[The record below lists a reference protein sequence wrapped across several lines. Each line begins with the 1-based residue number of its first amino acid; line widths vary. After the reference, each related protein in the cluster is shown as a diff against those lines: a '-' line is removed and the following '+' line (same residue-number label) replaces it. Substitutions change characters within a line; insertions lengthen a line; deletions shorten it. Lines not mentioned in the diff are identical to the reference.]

1 MARCC
6 NERSRTDLMRRV
18 AAEAGRG
25 LPAVE
30 AGMPLP
36 AGTGLDRRSFLARSA
51 GLALA
56 VYGGSALLPRAFEEG
71 IAAAAAAG
79 PQPVLVSVFLD
90 GGADS
95 LSMLFPS
102 GDPLYR
108 RLRPRLS
115 LPDSAGV
122 PFAEDSRLRWHPSLA
137 GLATLHQEG
146 KVSVLPGV
154 GYAGPDQSHFTS
166 RHFWEVG
173 ATSEQLR
180 TGWLGRYIDR
190 SGSPDNPLQG
200 LSLES
205 RLQPALATAKL
216 PVASIDGPD
225 RYGFSARNVWGD
237 VETRML
243 EAIGSLGALPTG
255 GDVALVQATSVARR
269 AARLRQ
275 QLLPFTPKDDAP
287 GYTSP
292 VAYPQGEDD
301 EFPRR
306 LAGLAAMLGAGLP
319 VRVVALTA
327 PGMYDTHDDQ
337 PQELADGLKL
347 TAESLLAFQRD
358 LESRGLADRVL
369 VHVWSEFGRRAKEN
383 GSNGTD
389 HGAAGAGFLIGSR
402 VHGKMIGEFP
412 GLAKLDEHGNLRA
425 TSDFRGLYSSLLEQ
439 WLGTDAEAIIPGA
452 AKFARPKILR

>member
-6 NERSRTDLMRRV
+6 NDFSRTDLLRRA

-25 LPAVE
+25 LPAIE
-30 AGMPLP
+30 AGMPTP
-36 AGTGLDRRSFLARSA
+36 AGTGLDRRSFLARGA

-56 VYGGSALLPRAFEEG
+56 IYGGSSLIARAFEEG

-79 PQPVLVSVFLD
+79 PRPVLVSVFLE

-108 RLRPRLS
+108 KLRPRLA
-115 LPDSAGV
+115 LPATAGL
-122 PFAEDSRLRWHPSLA
+122 PFAEDDRLRWHPSLA
-137 GLATLHQEG
+137 ALATLHQEG

-166 RHFWEVG
+166 RHYWEVG
-173 ATSEQLR
+173 ATNDQLR
-180 TGWLGRYIDR
+180 TGWLGRYLDR
-190 SGSPDNPLQG
+190 TGSPDNPLQG

-205 RLQPALATAKL
+205 RLQPALATARM
-216 PVASIDGPD
+216 PVSSIDGPD
-225 RYGFSARNVWGD
+225 RYDFWTRNVWGD
-237 VETRML
+237 VEKRML
-243 EAIGSLGALPTG
+243 EAIGSLGALPTD
-255 GDVALVQATSVARR
+255 GDAALVQATSVAGQ
-269 AARLRQ
+269 AARLRR
-275 QLLPFTPKDDAP
+275 QLQPFTPRGDAP

-292 VAYPQGEDD
+292 VAYPKGDD
-301 EFPRR
+301 DFPRR
-306 LAGLAAMLGAGLP
+306 LSGLAAMIAAGLP

-337 PQELADGLKL
+337 PQELADGLRL

-358 LESRGLADRVL
+358 LEARGLADRVL

-402 VHGKMIGEFP
+402 VTGTMIGEFP
-412 GLAKLDEHGNLRA
+412 GLARLDDGGNLRA
-425 TSDFRGLYSSLLEQ
+425 TSDFRGLYSAVLEQ
-439 WLGTDAEAIIPGA
+439 WLGADADAIIPGA
-452 AKFARPKILR
+452 RSFARPTILR